1 MGPNQTYK
9 LLHSKGN
16 HKQNKKISYRI
27 EKCICHRSD
36 GQGLNFQNIQTAH
49 TTQQQKNKRPNSKV
63 SRRPKQT
70 FLQRRHTDGQKH
82 MIRCSTSL
90 IIREMKIKITMR
102 YHLTP
107 VGMAIIKKPTKNK
120 CWWERG
126 EKRTLLHCWWKWR
139 LVQSPWKIVWRFLRK
154 LKIQLSYDPEI
165 PLLVT
170 DPDKTIIQKDTYT
183 AAKTWNHLMSINRW
197 MDKEYVAHTA
207 IFKIYNQQGI
217 L

>member
-120 CWWERG
+120 CW
-126 EKRTLLHCWWKWR
+126 
-139 LVQSPWKIVWRFLRK
+139 
-154 LKIQLSYDPEI
+154 
-165 PLLVT
+165 
-170 DPDKTIIQKDTYT
+170 
-183 AAKTWNHLMSINRW
+183 
-197 MDKEYVAHTA
+197 
-207 IFKIYNQQGI
+207 
-217 L
+217 